1 MVCYR
6 RILSLLSVAFAA
18 MSVFAQSGT
27 NSPYSQYG
35 LGVLSDQTSGF
46 NRGMNGLG
54 LGFREN
60 NQVNFINP
68 ASYSSMDSLMFLF
81 DAGLSGQITSFKENG
96 KTLNAKNAD
105 FEYVVAGFRA
115 FKHVGV
121 SFGIL
126 PYTNIGY
133 NYSVSDYLDGDRNT
147 VYTNSYS
154 GSGGI
159 HQVYFGLGWE
169 FMKGISVGANV
180 SYLWGDYEREVL
192 YSYSE

>member
-6 RILSLLSVAFAA
+6 KFLSLLSVAFAA

-54 LGFREN
+54 LGFRES

-81 DAGLSGQITSFKENG
+81 DAGLSGQITSFTENE
-96 KTLNAKNAD
+96 KTLNANNAD

-133 NYSVSDYLDGDRNT
+133 NYSVSDYLDGDRNM

-159 HQVYFGLGWE
+159 HQVYFWIGLGISKRNVRRCQRFL
-169 FMKGISVGANV
+169 FMG
-180 SYLWGDYEREVL
+180 
-192 YSYSE
+192 